1 MNHKTFINLDQ
12 MLFSAFSTE
21 HLSASVRSQ
30 LESEKFKTASRILP
44 SLLLGNLF
52 LTSICAVT
60 INEPALNSGK
70 LTVFM
75 VSLITTLCVSAVS
88 FMNKRRRL
96 GAETHSRPDLNR
108 FDYAYVA
115 ASAIFGLT
123 WAVTALSMPSI
134 VDKLGIICG
143 TASIAAVFC
152 VAGFALAPLP
162 KYAVAFMGP
171 ILASVYLAL
180 ALQPGFQSLMMGVAV
195 TLYVAFVIVSSI
207 AHNRSLVRV
216 VAAGSEVAKQQ
227 KTISLL
233 LRDFE
238 KHSSDWLW
246 EIDAGNKFV
255 HVFDRFA
262 EVSGHAVEE
271 LLQMTPSQ
279 LFAGSGGS
287 QHPAAEILLGSME
300 RRVSFTDLQVPLTI
314 RGEQHWWSLTGTPD
328 FDEDGNFV
336 GYHGVGSDITQQ
348 KKADERINFLAHN
361 DALTGLINR
370 AHFSEILNQNVSR
383 LERYGAP
390 FALIFLDLDHFKAVN
405 DTFGHPAGDRLLTEV
420 AVRLKQEVPT
430 GSSIARLG
438 GDEFAVIIPK
448 SVSAEDMTKLAR
460 ALLQSISAP
469 YMIDGEKLKIGVSIG
484 IAIAP
489 RHGTRPDQL
498 LRNVDLALYRAKEG
512 GRNAYRVFESGMD
525 SVARERRALEF
536 DLRTALEGG
545 ELELFY
551 QPLMGS
557 IDNMPVGF
565 EALLRWNHPI
575 RGRVSPAEF
584 IPIAEST
591 GLIKAIGEWAIR
603 EACRTAA
610 TWPSHLTVA
619 VNLSAPQF
627 DRDRI
632 VDVVAMALAETGLEP
647 HRLELEITESLLID
661 RPEEV
666 LATLQR
672 LKDLGV
678 SIAMDDFG
686 TGYSSLSYLLKF
698 PFDKIKIDKSFISA
712 IDTDKAACDV
722 LRTIGSLGKSLNVR
736 ITAEGVETAD
746 QAEFLRAIAC
756 DQLQGFFFAKPLQVS
771 EIPAFLAARAAI
783 QLRSAKELTLNS
795 RAAA

>member
-1 MNHKTFINLDQ
+1 MNQKTSNSLDH
-12 MLFSAFSTE
+12 MLDGAFSALK
-21 HLSASVRSQ
+21 LSAGVNAQ
-30 LESEKFKTASRILP
+30 VEQEKLKTASKVMP

-52 LTSICAVT
+52 LTSVCAVT
-60 INEPALNSGK
+60 IDVPEITAMRSALLVICLVITSLALVVSTVTNHRRLTEPENKHWKPGSRHFVYLAAALLLGGIWS
-70 LTVFM
+70 TVPLALPLLETKM
-75 VSLITTLCVSAVS
+75 QVVSAVGS
-88 FMNKRRRL
+88 L
-96 GAETHSRPDLNR
+96 
-108 FDYAYVA
+108 
-115 ASAIFGLT
+115 
-123 WAVTALSMPSI
+123 
-134 VDKLGIICG
+134 
-143 TASIAAVFC
+143 AAVFC
-152 VAGFALAPLP
+152 VAGFVLAPMP
-162 KYAVAFMGP
+162 RYAIAFMGP
-171 ILASVYLAL
+171 ILVSTYATLAFQPSMQTLVMGLAL
-180 ALQPGFQSLMMGVAV
+180 
-195 TLYVAFVIVSSI
+195 TLYIAFIGVTAVS
-207 AHNRSLVRV
+207 HTRSMVRV
-216 VAAGSEVAKQQ
+216 VVAGSEVAKQQ

-246 EIDAGNKFV
+246 EIDSDNRFI

-262 EVSGHAVEE
+262 EVSGRNVEQLAGMMIKE
-271 LLQMTPSQ
+271 LFVGEQ
-279 LFAGSGGS
+279 AK
-287 QHPAAEILLGSME
+287 HPAVDILLGSIE
-300 RRVSFTDLQVPLTI
+300 RRVSFTDLQVPLEV
-314 RGEQHWWSLTGTPD
+314 RGDLHWWSLTGTPD
-328 FDEDGNFV
+328 LDENGNFS
-336 GYHGVGSDITQQ
+336 GYHGVGSDITLQ
-348 KKADERINFLAHN
+348 KKADERINFLAHH
-361 DALTGLINR
+361 DALTGLYNR
-370 AHFSEILNQNVSR
+370 AHFTEILNQNVSR

-390 FALIFLDLDHFKAVN
+390 FALVFLDLDHFKAVN
-405 DTFGHPAGDRLLTEV
+405 DTFGHPVGDRLLTEV
-420 AVRLKQEVPT
+420 SNRLRQEIPA

-448 SVSAEDMTKLAR
+448 SVNTDDMASLGR

-469 YMIDGEKLKIGVSIG
+469 YLIDGEKLKIGVSIG

-512 GRNAYRVFESGMD
+512 GRNAYRIFESGMD

-536 DLRTALEGG
+536 DLRTALEAG

-557 IDNMPVGF
+557 IDSQPVGF

-575 RGRVSPAEF
+575 RGRISPAEF
-584 IPIAEST
+584 VPIAEST
-591 GLIKAIGEWAIR
+591 GLIKTIGEWALKD
-603 EACRTAA
+603 ACRTAA

-632 VDVVAMALAETGLEP
+632 VEVVAMALAESGLDP
-647 HRLELEITESLLID
+647 QRLELEITESLLID
-661 RPEEV
+661 RPDEV

-712 IDTDKAACDV
+712 INTDKAACDV

-736 ITAEGVETAD
+736 ITAEGVETEE

-756 DQLQGFFFAKPLQVS
+756 DQLQGFFFAKPLQMS
-771 EIPAFLAARAAI
+771 DIPAFLAKRTAMLLRDAAEPETKN
-783 QLRSAKELTLNS
+783 QK
-795 RAAA
+795 AA